1 MIESNVALKPVAN
14 PEGLSKVNAGRKQ
27 GFHPEN
33 GKPEQEEQRCC
44 SKEEL
49 QAAVDSTNKLLFKNN
64 ITNLKFELH
73 EGTGKM
79 MVKVVDTSTDEVI
92 KEIPS
97 EKLLDYEA
105 GMEKLVGKII
115 NERA

>member
-1 MIESNVALKPVAN
+1 MIETNVALKSVTNA
-14 PEGLSKVNAGRKQ
+14 EGLSKITASRKQ
-27 GFHPEN
+27 DAEPGNSMP
-33 GKPEQEEQRCC
+33 G
-44 SKEEL
+44 KEEKREYTREEV
-49 QAAVDSTNKLLFKNN
+49 QKAVESSNKLLFSNN
-64 ITNLKFELH
+64 VTNLRFEIH
-73 EGTGKM
+73 EGTGKI
-79 MVKVVDTSTDEVI
+79 MVKVVDKSTDEVI